1 MATKKI
7 IKNNALNIFITIDSE
22 PFDFDFEKMHQNNIN
37 LYTTNNSVSL
47 QYKF

>member
-22 PFDFDFEKMHQNNIN
+22 PFDFEKIHQNNIN